1 MSILD
6 RKRELEWGEKN
17 RARDNTLIVYK
28 ATPEE
33 IEKLKGA
40 SDMGRPVGSKNKKN
54 HSGIEIMPNDKK
66 SVKPLN
72 QRREELAKKLEVDK
86 EEEKHEMNE
95 THFVPPLNE
104 SCGQEIEMD
113 TQNKEMN
120 ILIVEADEK
129 HELSSQR
136 IINANP
142 GITFKNME
150 SSEGVGQVID
160 NVIVNEYHR
169 TLINKIRKAAYEAYV
184 EEIASLYTGMDAE
197 NMNEKISNIID
208 ISATT
213 LMEMKERGL

>member
-6 RKRELEWGEKN
+6 RNRELEWGEKN
-17 RARDNTLIVYK
+17 RARGNTLIVYK

-40 SDMGRPVGSKNKKN
+40 SDMGRPAGSKNKKN

-72 QRREELAKKLEVDK
+72 KRREELAKKLEVGK

-104 SCGQEIEMD
+104 SCGQEIKTIIAD
-113 TQNKEMN
+113 
-120 ILIVEADEK
+120 ADET
-129 HELSSQR
+129 HELSTQA
-136 IINANP
+136 IVNANP
-142 GITFKNME
+142 GIDFQTIAPL
-150 SSEGVGQVID
+150 EGYGPVID
-160 NVIVNEYHR
+160 SVKVNEYHR

-184 EEIASLYTGMDAE
+184 EEIASLWMCMDAE
-197 NMNEKISNIID
+197 NMTEKISNIID

>member
-6 RKRELEWGEKN
+6 RNRELEWGEKN
-17 RARDNTLIVYK
+17 RARGSTLIVYK

-40 SDMGRPVGSKNKKN
+40 SDMGRPAGSKNKKN

-72 QRREELAKKLEVDK
+72 KRREELAKKLEVGK
-86 EEEKHEMNE
+86 EEEKYEMDL

-104 SCGQEIEMD
+104 SCGQVIETT
-113 TQNKEMN
+113 TQN
-120 ILIVEADEK
+120 VEANIITDADET
-129 HELSSQR
+129 HELPTQM

-142 GITFKNME
+142 GIDYNTIAPF
-150 SSEGVGQVID
+150 ID
-160 NVIVNEYHR
+160 NVKVNEYHR

-184 EEIASLYTGMDAE
+184 EEVASLWMCMDAE
-197 NMNEKISNIID
+197 NMIEKISNIID

>member
-40 SDMGRPVGSKNKKN
+40 SDMGRPAGSKNKKN
-54 HSGIEIMPNDKK
+54 HSGIEIVPNDKK

-104 SCGQEIEMD
+104 SCGQVIETT
-113 TQNKEMN
+113 TQN
-120 ILIVEADEK
+120 VEANIITDADEA
-129 HELSSQR
+129 HELPTR
-136 IINANP
+136 MIINANP
-142 GITFKNME
+142 GIDFKTIA
-150 SSEGVGQVID
+150 SLEGAGPVID
-160 NVIVNEYHR
+160 NVKVNEYHR

-197 NMNEKISNIID
+197 NLTEKISNIID